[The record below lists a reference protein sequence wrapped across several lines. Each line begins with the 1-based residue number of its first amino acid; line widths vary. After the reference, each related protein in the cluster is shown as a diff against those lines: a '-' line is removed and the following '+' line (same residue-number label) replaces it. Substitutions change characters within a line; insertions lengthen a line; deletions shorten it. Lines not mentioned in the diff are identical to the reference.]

1 MTLNFLSGS
10 SLFSI
15 GIAFVMFLATAAQ
28 SAATVAALDEKIAAV
43 MPKPGEERWL
53 TIPWRLELN
62 KARAESQ
69 KLKRPMFL
77 WIMNG
82 HPMGCT

>member
-1 MTLNFLSGS
+1 MTLDFRKVS
-10 SLFSI
+10 SLFCI
-15 GIAFVMFLATAAQ
+15 GVAFLMSLATAAE
-28 SAATVAALDEKIAAV
+28 SAPTVAGLDEKIAAV

-53 TIPWRLELN
+53 TIPWRLELT

-69 KLKRPMFL
+69 KLQRPMFL